1 MTIREY
7 IQADIPAMRALWR
20 RVFDESECFLDAF
33 FRLLPDIGSAVV
45 ATGEGH
51 ELLGAAYALT
61 GFEWQR
67 TDGTRAQIGYLY
79 AVAVEEDARGQG
91 IGAALSGA
99 AAELCRKRESQ
110 IVATLP
116 ANAPLYDWYEKT
128 VGTRHLLFRERHT
141 VPARKSVDIMKLTA
155 TEYMLW
161 RENLLRGKNF
171 VRPSYPMLETQ
182 RALCE
187 AYGGGGGFTLVSFF
201 GKANYNFADRY
212 LASVTVRYDG
222 SSRFGRNNRFGLFP
236 SVSLGW
242 RIDKEPFMEDAT
254 WLENL
259 KIRASWGQTGNQEIA
274 NVARYT
280 LYESN
285 YGEAGFGGQ
294 SYGTSYDIEGTN
306 GGKTLPSGFKRQ
318 RFQAQP
324 AWQ

>member
-20 RVFDESECFLDAF
+20 RVFDESERFLDAF

-45 ATGEGH
+45 ATDEGH
-51 ELLGAAYALT
+51 ELLGAAYTLT

-116 ANAPLYDWYEKT
+116 ASAPLYDWYEKT
-128 VGTRHLLFRERHT
+128 VGTRHLLFRERHA
-141 VPARKSVDIMKLTA
+141 VPARKSVDIMKLTG

-161 RENLLRGKNF
+161 RENLLRGKSF

-187 AYGGGGGFTLVSFF
+187 AYGGGLYATEDGVLAAYRDGEVLIVREILCARGDPANSAASAAAALGCREAVYYSPCAGGGERYITADTPLSPDTVWNLTL
-201 GKANYNFADRY
+201 D
-212 LASVTVRYDG
+212 
-222 SSRFGRNNRFGLFP
+222 
-236 SVSLGW
+236 
-242 RIDKEPFMEDAT
+242 
-254 WLENL
+254 
-259 KIRASWGQTGNQEIA
+259 
-274 NVARYT
+274 
-280 LYESN
+280 
-285 YGEAGFGGQ
+285 
-294 SYGTSYDIEGTN
+294 
-306 GGKTLPSGFKRQ
+306 
-318 RFQAQP
+318 
-324 AWQ
+324 